1 MRRTSAEERARLHR
15 TFSALCRIS
24 SPTGS
29 ERQCADWVAG
39 ELRGLG
45 LEVEEDDGPPGSGTG
60 NLLASVPGHGSE
72 EFVLLCTHLDTV
84 PPLAPVEP
92 VQSGGGWQNANHGIL
107 GADNKAAVAVA
118 IELARRLRLDRAE
131 ASGSSGASRPRAG
144 VELLFTVAEETGLH
158 GAKAFDTSRLRSRY
172 GYVLDHAS
180 PIGEIIT
187 ESPTYHRIVAEMA
200 GRAAHAGL
208 SPELG
213 RNAIAAT
220 ARGIAAMRLGRL
232 DSQTTANVGLISGGS
247 AANVVAEGCRLEA
260 EVRSLDERRA
270 EAAVTELV
278 DHLQDAANASECD
291 LDVIIERVFT
301 GFRATRREPVV
312 LCAERALAE
321 CGYAPRHISTGGGSD
336 ANALRAAGFA
346 CLNLANGTERA
357 HQPDERV
364 SNQALE
370 DMLEVMLAL
379 LEQVDRTA
387 GAIAGE
393 TTDRGE
399 SRW

>member
-1 MRRTSAEERARLHR
+1 MRRTSADERARLHQ
-15 TFSALCRIS
+15 TFAALCRIP
-24 SPTGS
+24 SPTGA
-29 ERQCADWVAG
+29 ERECADWVAR
-39 ELRGLG
+39 ELRSFG
-45 LEVEEDDGPPGSGTG
+45 LEVEEDAGPPGAATG
-60 NLLASVPGHGSE
+60 NLFATVPPEGDG

-84 PPLAPVEP
+84 PPLAAVEP
-92 VQSGGGWQNANHGIL
+92 VQTGGGWQNANHGIL

-118 IELARRLRLDRAE
+118 IELARRLTRSRRDV
-131 ASGSSGASRPRAG
+131 GAAAAGRPRAG
-144 VELLFTVAEETGLH
+144 VELLFTVAEETGLQ
-158 GAKAFDTSRLRSRY
+158 GARAFDPGRLRSRY

-208 SPELG
+208 TPELG

-220 ARGIAAMRLGRL
+220 ARGVAAMRLGRL
-232 DSQTTANVGLISGGS
+232 DPQTTANIGLISGGS
-247 AANVVAEGCRLEA
+247 AANVVAESCRLEA
-260 EVRSLDERRA
+260 EVRSLDESRA
-270 EAAVTELV
+270 EAVVTELV

-291 LDVIIERVFT
+291 LDVIVERVFT
-301 GFRATRREPVV
+301 GFRATRREPAV

-387 GAIAGE
+387 GATAGE
-393 TTDRGE
+393 TADGGE